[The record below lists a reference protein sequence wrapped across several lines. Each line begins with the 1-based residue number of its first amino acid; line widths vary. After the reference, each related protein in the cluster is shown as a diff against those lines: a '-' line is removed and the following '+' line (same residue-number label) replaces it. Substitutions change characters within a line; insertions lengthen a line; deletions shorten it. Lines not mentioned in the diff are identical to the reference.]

1 MYLAIV
7 ALLLL
12 FAIFGW
18 VHYLIVHNI
27 ISTREPFEST
37 LKDTG
42 SPETSHNVDL
52 PLNTTYSC
60 SNMCGPLSRCAITG
74 EQCTSDVDCYGCV
87 KNDDESEGFAGLEGF
102 EGLKGKDVDIDVVG
116 QNHSGKLTSAVPS
129 YSTLTSDIGS
139 KSRFYNNGL
148 DKFSPVPQANF
159 GENMWKP
166 ISDIGLDLYKK
177 SRDWEKDAYPE
188 KFQFLPKYPSRAT
201 TTGLFSNDEP
211 LAANDFL

>member
-18 VHYLIVHNI
+18 IHYLFVHNI

-37 LKDTG
+37 AVKDTG
-42 SPETSHNVDL
+42 SPETSHTVDL

-87 KNDDESEGFAGLEGF
+87 KNDESEGGFEGF
-102 EGLKGKDVDIDVVG
+102 EGLKGKEILG

-159 GENMWKP
+159 GENLWKP

-177 SRDWEKDAYPE
+177 SQHWEQDVYPE
-188 KFQFLPKYPSRAT
+188 KFQFLPKYPPRAT